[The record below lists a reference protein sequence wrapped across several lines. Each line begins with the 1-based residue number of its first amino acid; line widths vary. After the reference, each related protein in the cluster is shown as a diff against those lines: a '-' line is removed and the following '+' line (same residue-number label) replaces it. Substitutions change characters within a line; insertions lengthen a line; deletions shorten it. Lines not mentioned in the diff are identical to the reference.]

1 MTTLYATFDG
11 QVLRPEEPI
20 PLPPNTRVRLRVE
33 PAEIE
38 PAHGDDYSFLRV
50 AQSLNLEGPPDWS
63 ERFDEYLYG
72 QEEDPEPGG

>member
-20 PLPPNTRVRLRVE
+20 PLPPNTRVRLHLE
-33 PAEIE
+33 PA
-38 PAHGDDYSFLRV
+38 GDESARGDGRSFLRV
-50 AQSLNLEGPPDWS
+50 AQSLDLEGPRDWS

-72 QEEDPEPGG
+72 HDEDPEPGE